1 MVAGSMGLNL
11 FQGLSMRNAAK
22 ERARQTY
29 QMALQANKSAEE
41 SFANQQTALGQRLI
55 EDRAS
60 SAQEKLAKT
69 IQ

>member
-1 MVAGSMGLNL
+1 MCSVPAMVAGSMGLNL

-41 SFANQQTALGQRLI
+41 SLYRGTVSVNFL
-55 EDRAS
+55 
-60 SAQEKLAKT
+60 SAITTPAA
-69 IQ
+69 